1 MSFPYEI
8 KDLDPETSREMSTH
22 FSGGREGYVQ
32 VGPEKYLIGSI
43 YRNQAAGYYNM
54 ELRDDD
60 LWVVTFPRSGTTWMQ
75 ELAWL
80 IKNDLDYDTA
90 SKKMLIE
97 RYAFLEVSMLLT
109 KVLMKELIEES
120 HHDPK
125 CINALKMMSEPG
137 YDAAAKM
144 TSPRHFKTHL
154 PLSLLPPK
162 LLDTC
167 KVIYVARNPKDV
179 VLSYYYH
186 NRKYKSIGFESDMK
200 TYWDFF
206 KRGLTFWS
214 PFWSHVNEAWE
225 RRNHPNLLFI
235 FYEDMKKDL
244 PGSIRKVSQFL
255 NKKMNDDQVAQLAS
269 HLDIKNFK
277 SNPMIDTLPEEL
289 KGIEK
294 EGEESFIRQG
304 RSGQWEE
311 SFTPDMKKEAD
322 EWIKKHENKTDL
334 RFRV

>member
-167 KVIYVARNPKDV
+167 K
-179 VLSYYYH
+179 
-186 NRKYKSIGFESDMK
+186 
-200 TYWDFF
+200 
-206 KRGLTFWS
+206 
-214 PFWSHVNEAWE
+214 
-225 RRNHPNLLFI
+225 
-235 FYEDMKKDL
+235 DL